1 MPIGILL
8 VAVESESV
16 LFSDFVVGIAKVEMF
31 DMAVRA
37 MARLAL
43 GLYHILI

>member
-1 MPIGILL
+1 MPLGILS

-16 LFSDFVVGIAKVEMF
+16 LFSEFVVGTAKVEMF

-37 MARLAL
+37 MARLV
-43 GLYHILI
+43 LYWFIFS